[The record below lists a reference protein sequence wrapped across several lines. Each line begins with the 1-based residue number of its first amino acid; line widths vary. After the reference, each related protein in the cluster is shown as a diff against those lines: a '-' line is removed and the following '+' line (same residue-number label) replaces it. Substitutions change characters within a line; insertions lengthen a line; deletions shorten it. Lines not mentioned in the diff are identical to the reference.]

1 VSSGWRAKVGAVNG
15 QRRAPVGTLQSGL
28 RHRAM
33 VAVENR
39 RVFPYLVAVTALT
52 ALVTGLVAHVIDRK
66 DFPTFGVGVWWAI
79 VTLGTVGYGDVVP
92 HTAWGRVLGS
102 VVIVFGVTFISF
114 LIAIVTSLFIDA
126 HREAQED
133 ELQARHDELLGLLQ
147 RLDARLET
155 IEQGGGAQPDAR
167 P

>member
-1 VSSGWRAKVGAVNG
+1 
-15 QRRAPVGTLQSGL
+15 
-28 RHRAM
+28 M
-33 VAVENR
+33 VAVANR

-52 ALVTGLVAHVIDRK
+52 GVVTGLVAHLIDRK

-92 HTAWGRVLGS
+92 HTAWGRVLGG
-102 VVIVFGVTFISF
+102 VVIVSGVTFLSF
-114 LIAIVTSLFIDA
+114 LIAIVTSLFVDA
-126 HREAQED
+126 NREAQEE

-147 RLDARLET
+147 TLDTRLAA
-155 IEQGGGAQPDAR
+155 IEQRDGGQPDAR